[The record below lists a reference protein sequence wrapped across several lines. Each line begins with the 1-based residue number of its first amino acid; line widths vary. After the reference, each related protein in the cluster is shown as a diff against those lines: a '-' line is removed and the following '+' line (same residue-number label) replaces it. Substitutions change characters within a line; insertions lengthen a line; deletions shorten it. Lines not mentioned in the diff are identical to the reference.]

1 MRNYGISKK
10 CIDVS
15 RARHDVF
22 GTFTYL
28 ALFLIMVNALIR
40 DYGCETSLASFGNN
54 NTVCA
59 L

>member
-1 MRNYGISKK
+1 MFHM
-10 CIDVS
+10 

-40 DYGCETSLASFGNN
+40 DYGCEISLALFGNN
-54 NTVCA
+54 NAVCA